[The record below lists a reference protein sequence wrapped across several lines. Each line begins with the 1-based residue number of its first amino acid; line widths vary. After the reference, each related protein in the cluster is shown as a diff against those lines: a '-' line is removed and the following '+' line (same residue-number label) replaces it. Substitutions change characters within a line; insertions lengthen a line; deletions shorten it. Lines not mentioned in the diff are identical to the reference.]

1 MINECMD
8 DGPEIPEVHEK
19 VEINVTCSLL
29 YSQLFKGKE
38 NIPLKEM

>member
-19 VEINVTCSLL
+19 VETYVTCSLTVAN
-29 YSQLFKGKE
+29 F
-38 NIPLKEM
+38 LKVKIIFL